1 MFGWNWPCGSRDEDF
16 SNSSM
21 YFRNFVI
28 ISPWKYE
35 GSFIWTNLNPL
46 YPRMLCFMFG
56 MNWPSGFGEEDENV
70 KSLRQ
75 RRKRQR
81 RQRWRRRTTDKF
93 WSEKLIWAF
102 SSGELKRYNINFSYI
117 SKTPYCWVYNLLWKE
132 FRIFSNL
139 LDFQRVGTTIIHEW
153 TGVAVLCC
161 HGKVVFL
168 LIRTSKVISSC
179 SYGQKSFKT
188 FDVFSI

>member
-1 MFGWNWPCGSRDEDF
+1 MYYCYFVIISPWKRPFIWTNLNSLHPRLLCAKFGWNWPCGSPEEDF

-28 ISPWKYE
+28 IFPWKYE
-35 GSFIWTNLNPL
+35 GSFIWTNVNPL

-81 RQRWRRRTTDKF
+81 RQRWRRRTPDKF
-93 WSEKLIWAF
+93 WSEKLMWAF
-102 SSGELKRYNINFSYI
+102 RSGELKRYNMNFSYI

-132 FRIFSNL
+132 FVSFQIYSIFN
-139 LDFQRVGTTIIHEW
+139 
-153 TGVAVLCC
+153 A
-161 HGKVVFL
+161 
-168 LIRTSKVISSC
+168 
-179 SYGQKSFKT
+179 
-188 FDVFSI
+188 